1 MNYLLT
7 EKQKYLLK
15 FNDRHVIDSESDYI
29 TLESADSL
37 FSVASEDE
45 LRDKSIRQ
53 KVMVRLL
60 DDRDTRNDY
69 CGLKMAQKDL
79 IFGVGKV
86 KQNTLSSNDDDSEE
100 QKSEKQTNT
109 PKKSNPNL
117 LKSMSEE
124 ISGQSLGRNSEKE
137 RI

>member
-100 QKSEKQTNT
+100 QKSEK
-109 PKKSNPNL
+109 
-117 LKSMSEE
+117 
-124 ISGQSLGRNSEKE
+124 
-137 RI
+137 